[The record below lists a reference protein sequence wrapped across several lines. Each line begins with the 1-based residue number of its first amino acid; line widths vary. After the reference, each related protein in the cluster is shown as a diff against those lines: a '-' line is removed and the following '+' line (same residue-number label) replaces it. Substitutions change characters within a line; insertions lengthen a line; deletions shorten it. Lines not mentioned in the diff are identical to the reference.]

1 MFYFFYRRYGWDDML
16 TKNDK
21 VQVFTPSITQRTRT
35 ISKDEELKFKD
46 RIVAVSTSLIAWFEQ
61 QQLRQL
67 SLKIMCSAIRIA
79 KCAQTTRYNLVVYS
93 IRWLSTKLDSSTSN
107 VQRSD
112 KRMSL
117 SLGPKNVGVNVS
129 PFLPP
134 DATPETMYMAV
145 KDLVLLCMTDSSYS
159 VRTAAIPLISRLL
172 SQLSLSTIQKLLDH
186 IIDMFNRQE
195 VQMWETAEGLLNT
208 LGLLVKR
215 AVPTACDS
223 DGTTYTIVG
232 VGTSTICMSPETYEN
247 QFLPKLKTLVYTLF
261 DNKHPSVRIGAVH
274 LFITCLKRCP
284 HQAIEKALDEIMNE
298 ICLSPDPDSEDV
310 RPPLSAAATESLLS
324 VCQVLLQHAGGVR
337 LPASTGELQNNLIKF
352 FIGHADPN
360 VRMVACQVYET
371 LIVSALDNLNRVR
384 YLLSKIMEN
393 WSVKQ
398 EILLTP
404 LQKNLTLTNG
414 PKATGQSNPTTFN
427 PGGMTHWR
435 EGRLYIFERVCHILV
450 QRHFAVLYEVLVRG
464 VDSDATPTMEDIN
477 PFDAIRLQH
486 NLSNASKGHLTPSG
500 REMNNS
506 VDHRGSIS
514 LEDNIS
520 NISRA
525 GSGPLSPFELSLV
538 ARSRGSTSRI
548 GSYATKKNTPSVL
561 SILDRFRLSD
571 EAEKHKQDATRSSV
585 WKNELVRRISMASW
599 KVSASKSSV
608 TSVSEPGTSR
618 LRMILSSLL
627 NVSCENLVAE
637 PRELRQCARRAF
649 PELTRLIRWYDAD
662 LTLELLTTYIVF
674 QPNLMTYACLKILR
688 SSLDELVQYDLLV
701 ICGQGLESANPTS
714 QPTTPDWRMKS
725 TQIVDIF
732 PDGYFL
738 NVALLR
744 HLFNG
749 ERSTWWLRMCQHYV
763 TDELVPTFVAIPA
776 FDCILMALRLAHL
789 LSQITQTA
797 RYTESIRPPL
807 IEHGNRTEP
816 VNLEMDAN
824 ALAEAVRA
832 AVSYV
837 RRFQIVLDEKF
848 RASTPTADHLKIGP
862 LRPFTP
868 VRSADEKN
876 SKGIARIT
884 HGRLAPFLSR
894 LITSME
900 SILFQYI
907 PPSPNPTKPDPIVR
921 RAAGQ
926 LLSPLL
932 SHLVTWPMALLP
944 PTWIDGSMN
953 SRRESRI
960 LALRKLLRVIAAVVH
975 ALPCG
980 DQMTPHAT
988 ATSSKRYSLPVQ
1000 LDELTRGRTDLTSIV
1015 NGYFTQLEKIL
1026 LQLSEVYKAHGSLCC
1041 QSGSWWWFRA
1051 LCEHMPRLVQVA
1063 PHANPVSLIRCLLDE
1078 TGRNSKQSSL
1088 SSARQQDTH
1097 VKKTNQLWSKAFLYA
1112 KKEVAKG
1119 STSQKETQSFAYRWP
1134 TVGEILNV
1142 VADPKQTTDNSSPE
1156 RTSSDEK
1163 RDIAPDENYETSQ
1176 FLTARNPAFDY
1187 MTEDEEDLDL
1197 EFSVPDSSSG
1207 EEVMMTLDNPV
1218 RKQASVVRSPRRT
1231 RINSSSQIKAQVI
1244 ETPPPYPD
1252 VVSLVKRVWN
1262 YCEPVTVRT
1271 LENLLSASELS
1282 LITGEKKQSQ

>member
-1 MFYFFYRRYGWDDML
+1 
-16 TKNDK
+16 
-21 VQVFTPSITQRTRT
+21 
-35 ISKDEELKFKD
+35 
-46 RIVAVSTSLIAWFEQ
+46 
-61 QQLRQL
+61 
-67 SLKIMCSAIRIA
+67 
-79 KCAQTTRYNLVVYS
+79 
-93 IRWLSTKLDSSTSN
+93 
-107 VQRSD
+107 
-112 KRMSL
+112 
-117 SLGPKNVGVNVS
+117 
-129 PFLPP
+129 
-134 DATPETMYMAV
+134 
-145 KDLVLLCMTDSSYS
+145 
-159 VRTAAIPLISRLL
+159 
-172 SQLSLSTIQKLLDH
+172 
-186 IIDMFNRQE
+186 
-195 VQMWETAEGLLNT
+195 
-208 LGLLVKR
+208 
-215 AVPTACDS
+215 
-223 DGTTYTIVG
+223 
-232 VGTSTICMSPETYEN
+232 
-247 QFLPKLKTLVYTLF
+247 
-261 DNKHPSVRIGAVH
+261 
-274 LFITCLKRCP
+274 
-284 HQAIEKALDEIMNE
+284 MNE
-298 ICLSPDPDSEDV
+298 ICLNPDPDSEDL
-310 RPPLSAAATESLLS
+310 RPPLSAPATESLLS

-371 LIVSALDNLNRVR
+371 LIINALDNLNRVR
-384 YLLSKIMEN
+384 YLLGKIMEN
-393 WSVKQ
+393 WSVRQ

-427 PGGMTHWR
+427 PGGTTHWR

-464 VDSDATPTMEDIN
+464 LDSDASPAVEDVN
-477 PFDAIRLQH
+477 PFDALRLQH
-486 NLSNASKGHLTPSG
+486 TLSNASKGHSTSYV
-500 REMNNS
+500 REKNNNL
-506 VDHRGSIS
+506 DQRGSIS
-514 LEDNIS
+514 LES
-520 NISRA
+520 NVSSIPRA
-525 GSGPLSPFELSLV
+525 GSGSISAFEPSL
-538 ARSRGSTSRI
+538 ANRPRGSISRI
-548 GSYATKKNTPSVL
+548 GSYAIKKNTPNVL
-561 SILDRFRLSD
+561 SILDRFRLND
-571 EAEKHKQDATRSSV
+571 ELEKHKQDATRSSV
-585 WKNELVRRISMASW
+585 WKNELVRRISMANW
-599 KVSASKSSV
+599 KASVSKSSV
-608 TSVSEPGTSR
+608 TSISEPGTSR
-618 LRMILSSLL
+618 LRMLLSSLL
-627 NVSCENLVAE
+627 NLSCENLVAE

-662 LTLELLTTYIVF
+662 LTLELMTTYIAF

-701 ICGQGLESANPTS
+701 ICGQGLESANPAS
-714 QPTTPDWRMKS
+714 QPTTPEWKMKP
-725 TQIVDIF
+725 TQIVDVF

-744 HLFNG
+744 QLFSV

-789 LSQITQTA
+789 LPQITQTA

-807 IEHGNRTEP
+807 IERGHRTEP

-848 RASTPTADHLKIGP
+848 RTSTITADHLKIGP

-868 VRSADEKN
+868 TRSANEKN
-876 SKGIARIT
+876 SKGIARTT

-900 SILFQYI
+900 NTLFQYI
-907 PPSPNPTKPDPIVR
+907 PPSPNPTKPDPVVR

-944 PTWIDGSMN
+944 PTWTDGSMN

-960 LALRKLLRVIAAVVH
+960 LALRKLLRVIAAIVH

-980 DQMTPHAT
+980 EQMTPHAS
-988 ATSSKRYSLPVQ
+988 ATSSKQYNLPIQ

-1015 NGYFTQLEKIL
+1015 NGYFTQMEKVL
-1026 LQLSEVYKAHGSLCC
+1026 LQLSEVYKSHGSLCC

-1078 TGRNSKQSSL
+1078 TGRNSKQSAI

-1119 STSQKETQSFAYRWP
+1119 LTAQKEMQSFAYRWP
-1134 TVGEILNV
+1134 TVGEILRV
-1142 VADPKQTTDNSSPE
+1142 VADPKQTTDSSSPE
-1156 RTSSDEK
+1156 RRSSDEK
-1163 RDIAPDENYETSQ
+1163 KETAPEENYDTPQ
-1176 FLTARNPAFDY
+1176 VLTARNPAFDY

-1207 EEVMMTLDNPV
+1207 EELMMTLDSPV
-1218 RKQASVVRSPRRT
+1218 RKQT
-1231 RINSSSQIKAQVI
+1231 GFVI
-1244 ETPPPYPD
+1244 
-1252 VVSLVKRVWN
+1252 
-1262 YCEPVTVRT
+1262 TVRT

-1282 LITGEKKQSQ
+1282 LIAGEKKQSPQ

>member
-1 MFYFFYRRYGWDDML
+1 M
-16 TKNDK
+16 
-21 VQVFTPSITQRTRT
+21 
-35 ISKDEELKFKD
+35 D
-46 RIVAVSTSLIAWFEQ
+46 RFEQ

-67 SLKIMCSAIRIA
+67 SLKVLCSAIRIA

-93 IRWLSTKLDSSTSN
+93 IRWLSTKLESSTSN
-107 VQRSD
+107 IQRSN

-117 SLGPKNVGVNVS
+117 SLGSKNVGINVS

-186 IIDMFNRQE
+186 IID
-195 VQMWETAEGLLNT
+195 
-208 LGLLVKR
+208 
-215 AVPTACDS
+215 
-223 DGTTYTIVG
+223 
-232 VGTSTICMSPETYEN
+232 ETYEN
-247 QFLPKLKTLVYTLF
+247 QFLPRLKTLVYTLF

-274 LFITCLKRCP
+274 LFVTCLKRCP

-298 ICLSPDPDSEDV
+298 ICLSPDPDSEDL

-324 VCQVLLQHAGGVR
+324 VCQILLQHAGGVR
-337 LPASTGELQNNLIKF
+337 LPASTGELQNNLIKV

-384 YLLSKIMEN
+384 YLLGKIMEN

-414 PKATGQSNPTTFN
+414 SKATGQSNPTTFN
-427 PGGMTHWR
+427 PGGMTYWR

-464 VDSDATPTMEDIN
+464 VDSDATPTIGDIN

-514 LEDNIS
+514 LENNIS
-520 NISRA
+520 SISRA
-525 GSGPLSPFELSLV
+525 GSGPLSAFELSLV
-538 ARSRGSTSRI
+538 ARYRDSTSRI
-548 GSYATKKNTPSVL
+548 GSYASKKNTPSVL

-571 EAEKHKQDATRSSV
+571 EAEKHKQDASRSSL

-608 TSVSEPGTSR
+608 TSVSEPGMSR
-618 LRMILSSLL
+618 LRTILSSLL

-649 PELTRLIRWYDAD
+649 PELTRLIRWYDAE

-714 QPTTPDWRMKS
+714 QPPTPDWRMKP

-744 HLFNG
+744 QLFNG

-776 FDCILMALRLAHL
+776 FDCILMTLRLAHL
-789 LSQITQTA
+789 LPQITQTA

-824 ALAEAVRA
+824 ALVEAVRA

-868 VRSADEKN
+868 VRSVNEKN

-884 HGRLAPFLSR
+884 YGRLAPFLSR

-900 SILFQYI
+900 NTLFQYI
-907 PPSPNPTKPDPIVR
+907 PPSPNPTKPDPVVR

-932 SHLVTWPMALLP
+932 SHLLTWPMALLP
-944 PTWIDGSMN
+944 PTWIDGSVN
-953 SRRESRI
+953 SKRDSRI

-980 DQMTPHAT
+980 DQMTPHAS
-988 ATSSKRYSLPVQ
+988 AISSKQCSLPFQ

-1026 LQLSEVYKAHGSLCC
+1026 LQLAQGSLCC

-1078 TGRNSKQSSL
+1078 TGRNSKQSAI

-1119 STSQKETQSFAYRWP
+1119 LTFRKEMQSFAYRWP
-1134 TVGEILNV
+1134 TVGEILKV
-1142 VADPKQTTDNSSPE
+1142 MADPKQTTDNSSPE
-1156 RTSSDEK
+1156 RRSSEEK
-1163 RDIAPDENYETSQ
+1163 KDIASDENYDTPQ

-1207 EEVMMTLDNPV
+1207 EELMMTLDNPV
-1218 RKQASVVRSPRRT
+1218 RKQTSVVRSPRRT

-1244 ETPPPYPD
+1244 ETPPPYSD
-1252 VVSLVKRVWN
+1252 VVNLVKRVWN

-1282 LITGEKKQSQ
+1282 LVTGEKKQSSQ